1 MKIGIVGSGVV
12 GQTLALGALKH
23 GDEVMLGTGKLSKY
37 AELKEKTG
45 GRAQVGS
52 FQEAA
57 QFGDML
63 VLAVKGTIAENALRV
78 AGISN
83 FVGKT
88 VIDVNN
94 PQTDDPPEK
103 GVVKFFTTYNES
115 LMERLQELAPDV
127 NFVKAF
133 NCIGSEL
140 MVNPDFGGIKPTMFI
155 CGNSDSAKQE
165 ATKFIE
171 KFGFEV
177 EDLGSVVSARVIEP
191 LSILWQIP
199 GFQKNQWRHAFKL
212 LKQ

>member
-12 GQTLALGALKH
+12 GQALALGALKY

-52 FQEAA
+52 FQDAA
-57 QFGDML
+57 KFGELL
-63 VLAVKGTIAENALRV
+63 VLAVKGTIAVDALKV
-78 AGISN
+78 AGIAN

-103 GVVKFFTTYNES
+103 GVQKFFTTYNES
-115 LMERLQELAPDV
+115 LMELLQEAAPDV

-155 CGNSDSAKQE
+155 CGDSDSAKQE
-165 ATKFIE
+165 ATMFIE
-171 KFGFEV
+171 RFGFEV

-191 LSILWQIP
+191 LSILWNIP
-199 GFQKNQWRHAFKL
+199 GFQKNQWKHAFKL
-212 LKQ
+212 LR